1 MREIWRI
8 MKKVPQ
14 RSIKLSSL
22 ILLFIFIFCSLT
34 YADNML
40 KVAVLPFQINS
51 SENLDYLKKGILDM
65 LTSRISVEGKVVVLE
80 NKLVSDVLSQIN
92 ESPTTEEAIRK
103 IGTQLGVDFIISGS
117 LTKIGDSVSI
127 DAKMFDLKEKKSV
140 TSLFATSKGMDN
152 VIPEVSEFALKAN
165 SRITGKPY
173 SVYSS
178 PHPPPLPT
186 ASEEASAFMSE
197 FLVPKKGK
205 GPSSD
210 TGSEFVMS
218 GDPLGLKKG
227 FWKSQRLDFGIKGI
241 AVGDVDGDGKKETV
255 VIDKNSIY
263 IYRYSEDRLAL
274 IKKIKGK
281 KSDNYLSLDVADI
294 NKNGISEIFVTNLVD
309 TRLDSFVIEFQKG
322 DFVKIETGINYFF
335 KVIETSKNGSML
347 LSQKAGLDG
356 IFYGS
361 VTQLVWK
368 DNKYM
373 EEKNILLPKGAI
385 VYGFNLIDVD
395 KDGKEEIVL
404 IDNYDNLKVFSNS
417 GELMWKSDEIYGGTK
432 NFLTKYPAGTKPVD
446 SLEGLETRLYLQN
459 RILLQNRKGENA
471 VVVAKNI
478 PGAGKLFERT
488 RMYKN
493 SEIYSFT
500 WDGLG
505 LSEDWRTKKIPGYV
519 ADFQIKDI
527 NNDGKDRLV
536 VGIIQTSS
544 DALFGSDKSYIL
556 VYELMN

>member
-1 MREIWRI
+1 
-8 MKKVPQ
+8 
-14 RSIKLSSL
+14 
-22 ILLFIFIFCSLT
+22 
-34 YADNML
+34 
-40 KVAVLPFQINS
+40 
-51 SENLDYLKKGILDM
+51 
-65 LTSRISVEGKVVVLE
+65 
-80 NKLVSDVLSQIN
+80 
-92 ESPTTEEAIRK
+92 
-103 IGTQLGVDFIISGS
+103 
-117 LTKIGDSVSI
+117 
-127 DAKMFDLKEKKSV
+127 
-140 TSLFATSKGMDN
+140 
-152 VIPEVSEFALKAN
+152 
-165 SRITGKPY
+165 
-173 SVYSS
+173 
-178 PHPPPLPT
+178 
-186 ASEEASAFMSE
+186 
-197 FLVPKKGK
+197 
-205 GPSSD
+205 
-210 TGSEFVMS
+210 
-218 GDPLGLKKG
+218 
-227 FWKSQRLDFGIKGI
+227 
-241 AVGDVDGDGKKETV
+241 
-255 VIDKNSIY
+255 
-263 IYRYSEDRLAL
+263 
-274 IKKIKGK
+274 
-281 KSDNYLSLDVADI
+281 
-294 NKNGISEIFVTNLVD
+294 
-309 TRLDSFVIEFQKG
+309 
-322 DFVKIETGINYFF
+322 
-335 KVIETSKNGSML
+335 VIETSKNGSML

-373 EEKNILLPKGAI
+373 EEKNIPLPKGAI